1 MVKVFSNGKMESS
14 IKENSLMIKEK
25 DMESSHGEM
34 DVSMMANGE
43 PANNMEEASS
53 SKMRVKQKLEF
64 GKMAVILNG

>member
-43 PANNMEEASS
+43 TANNMEEASS